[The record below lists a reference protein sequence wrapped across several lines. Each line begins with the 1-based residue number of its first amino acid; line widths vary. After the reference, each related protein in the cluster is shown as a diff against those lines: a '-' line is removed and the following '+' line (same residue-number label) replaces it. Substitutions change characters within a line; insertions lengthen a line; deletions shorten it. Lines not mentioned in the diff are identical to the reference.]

1 MKTETKT
8 QIGTARSGHRKAF
21 TLSFS
26 STGNSNGC
34 HKQHDSLDF
43 NPHLSTVTMQE
54 VALPVPISPAHY
66 LAGSLDSQ
74 LCSDTYYLISI
85 T

>member
-1 MKTETKT
+1 METETKT
-8 QIGTARSGHRKAF
+8 QSSRSRSRYRNTF

-54 VALPVPISPAHY
+54 VALPVPISQAHY
-66 LAGSLDSQ
+66 LAGSHDSQ
-74 LCSDTYYLISI
+74 LGSDTYNLISI